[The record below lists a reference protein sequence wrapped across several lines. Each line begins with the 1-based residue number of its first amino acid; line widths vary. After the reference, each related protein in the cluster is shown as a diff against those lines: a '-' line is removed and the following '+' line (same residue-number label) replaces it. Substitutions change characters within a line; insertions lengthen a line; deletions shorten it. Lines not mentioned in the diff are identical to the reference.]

1 MPKAI
6 LFTTDFA
13 PSKGG
18 GICTHSNF
26 MVESLSKL
34 GWKFTVLCE
43 YYIHS
48 TDEEINNYASQA
60 SVKIY
65 RLPSSLSKYQ
75 LLKKILF
82 CIRICNKNKPDLIIG
97 TGRHP
102 TWFASFTSMI
112 LRIPLVT
119 IGHGTEF
126 TQSTSKY
133 DFKINKWAYGRS
145 NFIISISEYTKEI
158 ILKSGI
164 KNKNIKVIPNPG
176 NEQIFKKLNNAE
188 IEKFRSKKNILNRKV
203 ILTVGSLSERKGQ
216 RVIIESLPKIIESQ
230 PDILYVAI
238 GPPAL
243 KEQFNELASILGVK
257 QNVFFPGIV
266 SEEELVLWLNA
277 CDFFVM
283 TSVSVN
289 GDYEGYGIAVIE
301 AALCGKTSVVSDNG
315 GLKEAVINQHTGMV
329 VPENNVQ
336 VTTNTILELLKDDG
350 KLINLSENA
359 FSKASTYNTWK
370 SIGQQYNKQLKT
382 FIGKKK

>member
-26 MVESLSKL
+26 MVETLTKL
-34 GWKFTVLCE
+34 GWEFTVLCE

-48 TDEEINNYASQA
+48 TDEEINNYASQKGL
-60 SVKIY
+60 KIY
-65 RLPSSLSKYQ
+65 RLPSSLSQYQ

-82 CIRICNKNKPDLIIG
+82 CIRICNKNKPDVIIG

-164 KNKNIKVIPNPG
+164 KNKNIKVIPNPA
-176 NEQIFKKLNNAE
+176 NEQIFKNAKYKLQ
-188 IEKFRSKKNILNRKV
+188 S
-203 ILTVGSLSERKGQ
+203 
-216 RVIIESLPKIIESQ
+216 
-230 PDILYVAI
+230 
-238 GPPAL
+238 
-243 KEQFNELASILGVK
+243 
-257 QNVFFPGIV
+257 
-266 SEEELVLWLNA
+266 
-277 CDFFVM
+277 
-283 TSVSVN
+283 
-289 GDYEGYGIAVIE
+289 
-301 AALCGKTSVVSDNG
+301 
-315 GLKEAVINQHTGMV
+315 
-329 VPENNVQ
+329 
-336 VTTNTILELLKDDG
+336 
-350 KLINLSENA
+350 
-359 FSKASTYNTWK
+359 
-370 SIGQQYNKQLKT
+370 
-382 FIGKKK
+382 